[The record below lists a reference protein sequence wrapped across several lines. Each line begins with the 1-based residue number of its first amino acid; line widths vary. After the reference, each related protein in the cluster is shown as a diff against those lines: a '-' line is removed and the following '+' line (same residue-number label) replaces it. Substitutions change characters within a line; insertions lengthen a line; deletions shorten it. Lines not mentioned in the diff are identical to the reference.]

1 MATKSGFTE
10 SFFDCPDGGSLYF
23 RSYGNPNNQPVLC
36 MHGLT
41 RNANDFHQLAQFLQQ
56 SFYVISVDQRGRARS
71 SYLKD
76 PMAYSPETYLTDM
89 TNLIE
94 HLGFKKVYLVGTSM
108 GGFMAMTMSAFDP
121 ILFPKI
127 VLNDCGPEIG
137 STGVNNIASYLG
149 KGEIFKSKDDAFT
162 TIQQRHLPA
171 FPNFSNQEWNDH
183 IFANMKENKDGSWQ
197 FDYDQSIRVLF
208 EAASPS
214 ATDLWPIWEAINS
227 EILLFKGE
235 LSTLL

>member
-1 MATKSGFTE
+1 
-10 SFFDCPDGGSLYF
+10 
-23 RSYGNPNNQPVLC
+23 
-36 MHGLT
+36 
-41 RNANDFHQLAQFLQQ
+41 
-56 SFYVISVDQRGRARS
+56 
-71 SYLKD
+71 
-76 PMAYSPETYLTDM
+76 MAYSPETYLTDM

-108 GGFMAMTMSAFDP
+108 GGFMAMTMAAFDP

-162 TIQQRHLPA
+162 TIQQRHMPA

-214 ATDLWPIWEAINS
+214 ATDLWPIWEAISS

-235 LSTLL
+235 LSTLLSNETLKKMHAMKNFISHEIKGIGHTPTLNTKFEQESILKFFS